1 MHLPLP
7 RTRPAPDLTAPAAT
21 NGRPAAARR
30 LPARSLGLHRRTLF
44 VLVCFTT
51 IVWRSLVMPADPDV
65 FIHLAAGRWIAEHG
79 RIPFTDPFTSASQ
92 GRPWIDHEWL
102 PQIVMHVLYQAAGYR
117 ALVLLFTATILAA
130 CWIAYRSLL
139 RRGVHE
145 VVAAAI
151 VAWAAILSSPLWGV
165 RIQMLTFALAS
176 LYLAALL
183 DYTEGRRR
191 QLWLFV
197 PLSLLWANLHGGF
210 IVGLSLVGLFAAGTL
225 GQALWGLLRR
235 RGAPVQ
241 TPDARAL
248 LGRFA
253 HLVAVGAAC
262 TAASL
267 VNPNGLNLLLYP
279 LTHYG
284 GTANPSM
291 KYIAEWQ
298 SPNFHEP
305 LFLVFA
311 AALAALA
318 IVHPARARS
327 SASGEAPPTASWPLN
342 LCLAAFTV
350 MALQSARHLPL
361 FALAFAAVMGPRL
374 DALAGGWLRRER
386 LPEQP
391 LFARLNLALFAGIIG
406 LLLAQPLTQEGLQL
420 GREPLLNPYPA
431 GGVEHLLRTRPP
443 GNLFNTY
450 HWGGFLM
457 LRLYPAQ
464 RPFIDGRADVHGP
477 EVMDDY
483 MRAAALQPG
492 WREVLQRYGIG
503 AVLIEKDSAL
513 AAALAEDPDW
523 LRTYHGEVEEVFV
536 RRSPLPAPGGP
547 A

>member
-1 MHLPLP
+1 MHLPFP
-7 RTRPAPDLTAPAAT
+7 RTPPALDLPVPAGPT
-21 NGRPAAARR
+21 GRPLAARR
-30 LPARSLGLHRRTLF
+30 LPALLRGLHRRTLF
-44 VLVCFTT
+44 VLVCFVT
-51 IVWRSLVMPADPDV
+51 IAWRSLVMPADPDA
-65 FIHLAAGRWIAEHG
+65 FLHLAAGRWIAAHG
-79 RIPFTDPFTSASQ
+79 RIPATDPFTSASQ
-92 GRPWIDHEWL
+92 GHPWIDHEWL
-102 PQIVMHVLYQAAGYR
+102 PQVVMHVLYQLAGYR

-130 CWIAYRSLL
+130 CGMAYRSLR

-145 VVAAAI
+145 VIAAAV

-165 RIQMLTFALAS
+165 RIQMLTFALAAA
-176 LYLAALL
+176 YLAALL

-191 QLWLFV
+191 RLWLFI
-197 PLSLLWANLHGGF
+197 PLSLLWANVHGGF
-210 IVGLSLVGLFAAGTL
+210 IVGLLLIGLFAAGTL
-225 GQALWGLLRR
+225 GQALWLLLRR
-235 RGAPVQ
+235 HAAPAQ
-241 TPDARAL
+241 TPDACTL
-248 LGRFA
+248 LGRVA
-253 HLVAVGAAC
+253 HLGAVGAAC

-267 VNPNGLNLLLYP
+267 VNPNGLALLLYP

-318 IVHPARARS
+318 IVPPAHPTTPNEGRLS
-327 SASGEAPPTASWPLN
+327 ASWPLN
-342 LCLAAFTV
+342 LSLVVFTM

-374 DALAGGWLRRER
+374 DVLASGWLRRER

-391 LFARLNLALFAGIIG
+391 LLARLNLALLAGIIG
-406 LLLAQPLTQEGLQL
+406 LLVVQPLTREGLQL

-457 LRLYPAQ
+457 LRLYPMQ
-464 RPFIDGRADVHGP
+464 QPFIDGRADVHGP

-483 MRAAALQPG
+483 MRVATLQAG
-492 WREVLQRYGIG
+492 WREILRRYGINT
-503 AVLIEKDSAL
+503 VLIEKDSAL
-513 AAALAEDPDW
+513 ATALADDPDW
-523 LRTYHGEVEEVFV
+523 LRTYRGEVEEVFV
-536 RRSPLPAPGGP
+536 RRSPLPPPGGP

>member
-1 MHLPLP
+1 MHLSLP
-7 RTRPAPDLTAPAAT
+7 QTRLAPDLPVPAAS
-21 NGRPAAARR
+21 NGQAVTTRR
-30 LPARSLGLHRRTLF
+30 LGALALGLHRRTLF
-44 VLVCFTT
+44 VLVCFAT
-51 IVWRSLVMPADPDV
+51 ITWRSLVMPTDPDV
-65 FIHLAAGRWIAEHG
+65 FIHLAAGRWITEHG
-79 RIPFTDPFTSASQ
+79 RVPFTDPFTSASQ

-102 PQIVMHVLYQAAGYR
+102 PQVVMHALYQIAGYR
-117 ALVLLFTATILAA
+117 ALALLFTATILAA
-130 CWIAYRSLL
+130 CWIAYRSLR

-145 VVAAAI
+145 VVTAAV

-176 LYLAALL
+176 AYLAALL
-183 DYTEGRRR
+183 DYAEGRRR
-191 QLWLFV
+191 QLWFLV

-210 IVGLSLVGLFAAGTL
+210 VVGLLLVGLFAAGTL
-225 GQALWGLLRR
+225 GQVLRLLLRR
-235 RGAPVQ
+235 QTAPAQ
-241 TPDARAL
+241 TQDARAL
-248 LGRFA
+248 LSRFA
-253 HLVAVGAAC
+253 HLVTVGTAC

-267 VNPNGLNLLLYP
+267 VNPNGLDLLLYP

-305 LFLVFA
+305 LFLAFA

-318 IVHPARARS
+318 IVPPARPT
-327 SASGEAPPTASWPLN
+327 APDESRPSASWPLN
-342 LCLAAFTV
+342 LCLVVFTM

-361 FALAFAAVMGPRL
+361 FALAFAAVIGPRL
-374 DALAGGWLRRER
+374 DALANGWLQRER

-406 LLLAQPLTQEGLQL
+406 LLVAQSLTHEGLQL
-420 GREPLLNPYPA
+420 GREPLLTPYPA
-431 GGVEHLLRTRPP
+431 GGVDHLLRTRPP

-477 EVMDDY
+477 DVMDAY
-483 MRAAALQPG
+483 MQIATLQPG
-492 WREVLQRYGIG
+492 WREALRRYGVNT
-503 AVLIEKDSAL
+503 VLIEKDSAL
-513 AAALAEDPDW
+513 AAALADDPEW
-523 LRTYHGEVEEVFV
+523 LRTYRGEVEEVFV
-536 RRSPLPAPGGP
+536 RRSPLLLSGGP